1 MSDIPCI
8 YKMNMVEEHEQM
20 EQDILAGR
28 GMDVLFCLMNNA
40 RTKLEIAARLGMP
53 SFSVQ
58 LYINRLEKAGLVKE
72 GISTIRDGQVEKC
85 YQLVSDEIEIINYL
99 QNGSM
104 SNEEKKRKAEI
115 SAQHFAIMTRN
126 AIKNVNMNDGK
137 PHKIKAYF
145 MKAKEEDMKEFR
157 KEIEQL
163 FEKYQKLEDKTAE
176 ETYSLFTVLAPY
188 EMED

>member
-1 MSDIPCI
+1 MSDMPCI

-40 RTKLEIAARLGMP
+40 KTKLEIASRLGIP

-72 GISTIRDGQVEKC
+72 GIPSIRDGQVEKC

-99 QNGSM
+99 QKGNM

>member
-72 GISTIRDGQVEKC
+72 GISRIRDGQVEKC

-126 AIKNVNMNDGK
+126 AIKNVNMNEGK

-188 EMED
+188 EMEE

>member
-1 MSDIPCI
+1 MSDMPCI
-8 YKMNMVEEHEQM
+8 YKMNMVEENEQM
-20 EQDILAGR
+20 EQDMLSGR

-40 RTKLEIAARLGMP
+40 KTKLEIATRLGMP

-72 GISTIRDGQVEKC
+72 GIATIKNGQIEKC
-85 YQLVSDEIEIINYL
+85 YQLVSDEIEIINHL
-99 QNGSM
+99 QKGHLS
-104 SNEEKKRKAEI
+104 EAEKKRKAEI
-115 SAQHFAIMTRN
+115 SAQHFAAMTRN

-145 MKAKEEDMKEFR
+145 MNAKEADMKEFR
-157 KEIEQL
+157 EDIEQL
-163 FEKYQKLEDKTAE
+163 FKKYQKLEDKDAQG
-176 ETYSLFTVLAPY
+176 TYSLFTVLAPY